1 MDELPKP
8 LLLSDEEVARIHGW
22 VKQFLPASYDRAFI
36 ADTIILNAWMKEI
49 PHVSRE
55 YVRNKCISAWRSLK
69 RERRGNEEATRS
81 GSVRTTNMVTSQ
93 TGVGGDNLETSEH
106 AEVERKI
113 LIEEATGK
121 LSPFER
127 RLIWMKYY
135 DGQTLD
141 EIAANVT
148 LRRDQVQAA
157 LKVAIYKMR
166 VHLT

>member
-1 MDELPKP
+1 
-8 LLLSDEEVARIHGW
+8 
-22 VKQFLPASYDRAFI
+22 
-36 ADTIILNAWMKEI
+36 
-49 PHVSRE
+49 
-55 YVRNKCISAWRSLK
+55 
-69 RERRGNEEATRS
+69 
-81 GSVRTTNMVTSQ
+81 MVTPQS
-93 TGVGGDNLETSEH
+93 GVGGDDSEASQN

-127 RLIWMKYY
+127 RLVWMKYY

-141 EIAANVT
+141 EIAHNVR
-148 LRRDQVQAA
+148 LRREEVQNA

>member
-1 MDELPKP
+1 
-8 LLLSDEEVARIHGW
+8 
-22 VKQFLPASYDRAFI
+22 
-36 ADTIILNAWMKEI
+36 
-49 PHVSRE
+49 
-55 YVRNKCISAWRSLK
+55 
-69 RERRGNEEATRS
+69 
-81 GSVRTTNMVTSQ
+81 MVTPQS
-93 TGVGGDNLETSEH
+93 GVGGDNLETSEH

-127 RLIWMKYY
+127 RLVWMKYY

-148 LRRDQVQAA
+148 LRRDQVQSA

-166 VHLT
+166 VHLS